1 MAFQRARS
9 REQIEER
16 RNTIIEA
23 AAAILAEHG
32 IEHVTISSVSNEA
45 GLTRPTIYNYF
56 KTTEEILV
64 QLIIRD
70 YGAWIDELSGS
81 FKLNRIYEI
90 EDLARIWS
98 ETMSHYPRFMKL
110 YSMLFTVLETN
121 CSLET
126 LARFKR
132 EFLEL
137 GMPLREILGQLFP
150 EANEQAIYEFMIF
163 QVTSCVGIFAMSNM
177 SEAQMKAIEMSET
190 GYVPPEFTPMYR
202 QAVYQQLYCLK
213 KGIRLPTIATA
224 VAAAD
229 AP

>member
-70 YGAWIDELSGS
+70 YRAWIDELTGS

-90 EDLARIWS
+90 EELAQIWS
-98 ETMSHYPRFMKL
+98 ETMSHYPRFMEL
-110 YSMLFTVLETN
+110 YSMLFTVLERN

-132 EFLEL
+132 EFLKL
-137 GMPLREILGQLFP
+137 GMPLREILLQLFP
-150 EANEQAIYEFMIF
+150 DANKQAIYEFMVY
-163 QVTSCVGIFAMSNM
+163 QVTSCVGLFAMSNT
-177 SEAQMKAIEMSET
+177 SDAQMKAIEISGT
-190 GYVPPEFTPMYR
+190 GYAPPEFTPMYR
-202 QAVYQQLYCLK
+202 QAVYQQLYCVK
-213 KGIRLPTIATA
+213 NGIRLPATTTA
-224 VAAAD
+224 VSAAA